1 MDIRIGE
8 LRHRITFER
17 LSRASD
23 GQGGFEIHWVEL
35 QSCWAKIE
43 NKGARE
49 RVFAEKIEEN
59 RIFLIT
65 IRNTLDH
72 EIEMSMDR
80 IKFGDRFFQ
89 IKGIEY
95 VDERRFWIQ
104 LTCAEGVAS

>member
-8 LRHRITFER
+8 LRHRVTFER
-17 LSRASD
+17 MERAFD
-23 GQGGFEIHWVEL
+23 GQGGFQIQWVAL

-43 NKGARE
+43 NKGATE
-49 RVFAEKIEEN
+49 RVFGEKIEEN

-72 EIEMSMDR
+72 EIQMSMDR
-80 IKFGDRFFQ
+80 IKFGDRYFH
-89 IKGIEY
+89 IKGIQY
-95 VDERRFWIQ
+95 ADERKFWIQ